1 MGLLIKELND
11 IMASGVQSSD
21 TSAILAAL
29 TPASAS
35 VFQFL
40 PVAVRQQLLLDRDSH
55 GNVQVSKIETENLLI
70 QVYFFSKP
78 PMFSYCNASS
88 LQLCETELAQ
98 RRKSG
103 TFKGNFSAL
112 SHFFGYEG
120 RSGLPSDFDCNYCY
134 TLGII
139 AVALLQR
146 GCNGLM
152 SCARGL
158 DKPVQQWICGGIP
171 LTSLMAIERRK
182 GRDVPVIRKA
192 LVELSALPFKKFVEH
207 RESWGLEDAYRFV
220 GPIQFFGAFAT
231 ETTLTLQLERAAVLP
246 AREQHERIEAVMSS
260 VLEKMPGIQGER
272 VAASLSV
279 PDSLKGGVT
288 LSSRVISSNHGG
300 RELPMIELNA
310 SGPLERR
317 DSPLKIAVVFCGR
330 QTPGVSNVVAG
341 LYHYIRSRHENSV
354 LLGAKNGTVGFM
366 AGDLV
371 VIDPEL
377 LSTFVNRGGFDM
389 LGRSFDMIRTPQ
401 QLDAA
406 ANTCRQQQ
414 LQGLV
419 LVGGP
424 VTVADGHKLQLHLKD
439 KGISTG
445 VVVVPASIDNDLKSV
460 NVEVML
466 GFDSACKEYTHLI
479 GNVMMDACSAKKY
492 WFFVRVMGRTSGHV
506 ALECALSTHPNVV
519 LLGEEVKAKHLSLAS
534 IVSQIADSV
543 CVRHNKGRDYGV
555 VVIPEGL
562 ASSVPE
568 LSILLNE
575 IDTLQKSGAD
585 PVSGLSSWSKAV
597 LQSLPDF
604 LQKQLMLQFEAQ
616 GTPQLSR
623 IEMERLLA
631 ALVGVEL
638 KKRKALGTYTGSF
651 SSITHFFG
659 YQGRCALPSLFDCN
673 LGFALGAAAAALI
686 SGGCSD
692 MLATANGVVGP
703 VNNWTMAGISLET
716 FLSAESSSPPH
727 IGVSVSSRSFK
738 TMQALK
744 SDWAVGDE

>member
-1 MGLLIKELND
+1 
-11 IMASGVQSSD
+11 
-21 TSAILAAL
+21 LA
-29 TPASAS
+29 
-35 VFQFL
+35 
-40 PVAVRQQLLLDRDSH
+40 
-55 GNVQVSKIETENLLI
+55 
-70 QVYFFSKP
+70 
-78 PMFSYCNASS
+78 
-88 LQLCETELAQ
+88 QLCETELAQ
-98 RRKSG
+98 RRRAG

-134 TLGII
+134 TLGVI

-152 SCARGL
+152 SCACGL
-158 DKPVQQWICGGIP
+158 DKPVQHWVCCGIP

-207 RESWGLEDAYRFV
+207 RDSWGLDDAYRFV
-220 GPIQFFGAFAT
+220 GPIQFFGAFAS
-231 ETTLTLQLERAAVLP
+231 ETTLTLQLERAAALSGADQE
-246 AREQHERIEAVMSS
+246 ARVKAVMAA

-272 VAASLSV
+272 MAASLSV

-300 RELPMIELNA
+300 RELPMVELNA

-341 LYHYIRSRHENSV
+341 LYNYIRSRHEHSV
-354 LLGAKNGTVGFM
+354 LLGARNGTVGFM

-371 VIDPEL
+371 TVDPEL
-377 LSTFVNRGGFDM
+377 LSSFVNRGGFDM

-401 QLDAA
+401 QLEAA

-424 VTVADGHKLQLHLKD
+424 VTVADGHKLQLYLKE
-439 KGISTG
+439 KEIPTG
-445 VVVVPASIDNDLKSV
+445 VIVVPASIDNDLKSV

-543 CVRHNKGRDYGV
+543 CVRHNKGHDYGV

-568 LSILLNE
+568 LSILLQE
-575 IDTLQKSGAD
+575 IDTLQKAGSD
-585 PVSGLSSWSKAV
+585 PLNGLSSWSKAV
-597 LQSLPDF
+597 LLSLPDF
-604 LQKQLMLQFEAQ
+604 IQKQLMLQFEAQ

-673 LGFALGAAAAALI
+673 LGFALGAAAAALV
-686 SGGCSD
+686 SGGCTD

-703 VNNWTMAGISLET
+703 VNNWTMAGISLDT
-716 FLSAESSSPPH
+716 FLSPDSSSPPH

-738 TMQALK
+738 TMQSLK
-744 SDWAVGDE
+744 DDWAVGDECVDSIYPAFNLEHSASSCFVLRRHALCCVVMLCVASSCFVLQVQLPWPHAVPRLLCCSHTTHSECRLWKVASFCSFVDFDLSLDF